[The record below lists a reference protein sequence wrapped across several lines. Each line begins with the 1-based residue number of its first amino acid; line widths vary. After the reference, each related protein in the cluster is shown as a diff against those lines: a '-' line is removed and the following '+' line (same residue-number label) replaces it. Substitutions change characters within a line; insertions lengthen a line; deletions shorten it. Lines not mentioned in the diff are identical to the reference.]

1 MTDLSNTPRIELK
14 IEYLPLG
21 DIRPDPS
28 NPRLHGKRHVRQ
40 IAKSIEAFG
49 FNAPILLDDQNQ
61 IVAGH
66 GRLAAAVILDLPTV
80 PTICLG
86 HLNPQQRRAYM
97 VADNRLGDLSKWDG
111 KTLAGIMLELA
122 EADLSFDIEAA
133 GFSVGEI
140 DLMVAAAEDT
150 AETDDELPEPGPI
163 VTQLGD
169 IWELGEHVVFAG
181 SALEEASYSAIM
193 DGDEA
198 NLVFSDPPYNVPIQ
212 GHVSGLGKIQHR
224 EFAQAVG
231 EMSEEEFIRFLTT
244 ALALAKRFSRDGSLH
259 YWAMDW
265 RHQFE
270 LSVAARSVYDEQVN
284 LCVWAKTAAGM
295 GSLYRS
301 QHELFAVWRKGK
313 ARHRNNVELGR
324 FGRSR
329 SNVWSYP
336 GANSFGRSPDE
347 GNLLALHPTVKPV
360 ALVADAI
367 LDSTCRGDIALD
379 PFLGSGSTLIAAE
392 KVGRRCRGI
401 ELDPAYVDTIIRRWQ
416 RWSGGHARRRS
427 DGRLFDNLEAEAA
440 ELA

>member
-140 DLMVAAAEDT
+140 DLMVAAA
-150 AETDDELPEPGPI
+150 ADDELPEPGPI

-212 GHVSGLGKIQHR
+212 GHVSGLGVHSLPHDGAR
-224 EFAQAVG
+224 TCEAV
-231 EMSEEEFIRFLTT
+231 LTRR
-244 ALALAKRFSRDGSLH
+244 LASLLGHGLAP
-259 YWAMDW
+259 
-265 RHQFE
+265 
-270 LSVAARSVYDEQVN
+270 SV
-284 LCVWAKTAAGM
+284 
-295 GSLYRS
+295 
-301 QHELFAVWRKGK
+301 
-313 ARHRNNVELGR
+313 
-324 FGRSR
+324 
-329 SNVWSYP
+329 
-336 GANSFGRSPDE
+336 
-347 GNLLALHPTVKPV
+347 
-360 ALVADAI
+360 
-367 LDSTCRGDIALD
+367 
-379 PFLGSGSTLIAAE
+379 
-392 KVGRRCRGI
+392 
-401 ELDPAYVDTIIRRWQ
+401 
-416 RWSGGHARRRS
+416 
-427 DGRLFDNLEAEAA
+427 
-440 ELA
+440 